1 MNINTADKANCP
13 CIIFFNVEPF
23 RSCMLRF
30 IHTNKEKWWV
40 KKKEKKGG
48 SYLMR
53 ADLAAS
59 SWWGASHGAGRG
71 GWVEEEDGG
80 RVEEDVALWLGFFL
94 FRTTCRDLTLV
105 GWTGPWLLRRRAA
118 LRTGTVSALWK
129 AASALETE
137 VKLSEVSVTGYWL
150 KWVTRSMWRGGGG
163 DHFNNAVWLRIRLF
177 DIRLCKLRVLKVQCV
192 KFEWFRTFILV
203 KA

>member
-1 MNINTADKANCP
+1 MMFHNFWWTSILSDQRADKANCP

-23 RSCMLRF
+23 RSCMLRL

-40 KKKEKKGG
+40 KKKKTGG

-118 LRTGTVSALWK
+118 LCAGTVSALWK
-129 AASALETE
+129 AGSALETE
-137 VKLSEVSVTGYWL
+137 VKPSEVPVTGYWL
-150 KWVTRSMWRGGGG
+150 KWVTRSILRGKKN
-163 DHFNNAVWLRIRLF
+163 DFNNAVWLRIRLF
-177 DIRLCKLRVLKVQCV
+177 D
-192 KFEWFRTFILV
+192 F
-203 KA
+203 